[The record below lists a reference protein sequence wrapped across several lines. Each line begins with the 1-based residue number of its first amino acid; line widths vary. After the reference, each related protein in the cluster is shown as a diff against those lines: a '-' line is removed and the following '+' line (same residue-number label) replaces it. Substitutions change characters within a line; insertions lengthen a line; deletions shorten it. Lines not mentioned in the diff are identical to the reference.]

1 MSETVPSKTKPV
13 RADAQRNR
21 EHILDV
27 AEEYFAEH
35 GVNGSLDALAKQAR
49 VGTGTLYRHFPTR
62 EALLAALLGAR
73 DNALV
78 VRRDSIRSESVD
90 SADAL
95 EHWLGALSD
104 WAGAFDGLPE
114 PLKAATTGR
123 SPLTVTCEG
132 FITDTAAFLEAAQN
146 DGRARQNVRARDLF
160 LTALAI
166 SWASGAAMAD
176 ERSAEALTALTRAG
190 WETP

>member
-1 MSETVPSKTKPV
+1 MSDAAPNKTKPV

-21 EHILDV
+21 EHILGV

-62 EALLAALLGAR
+62 EALLAALLTAR

-78 VRRDSIRSESVD
+78 VRRDLIRSESTD
-90 SADAL
+90 PADAL

-132 FITDTAAFLEAAQN
+132 FITDTAGFLEAAQN
-146 DGRARQNVRARDLF
+146 QGRARREVRARDLF

-176 ERSAEALTALTRAG
+176 ERSGEALTALTRAG
-190 WETP
+190 WETS

>member
-1 MSETVPSKTKPV
+1 MSDAAPNKTKPV

-62 EALLAALLGAR
+62 EALLAALLTAR

-78 VRRDSIRSESVD
+78 VRRDLIRSESTD
-90 SADAL
+90 PADAL

-132 FITDTAAFLEAAQN
+132 FITDTAGFLEAAQN
-146 DGRARQNVRARDLF
+146 QGRARREVRARDLF

-176 ERSAEALTALTRAG
+176 ERSGEALTALTRAG
-190 WETP
+190 WETS

>member
-1 MSETVPSKTKPV
+1 MPEAAPNRTKPV

-62 EALLAALLGAR
+62 EALLAALLTAR
-73 DNALV
+73 
-78 VRRDSIRSESVD
+78 
-90 SADAL
+90 
-95 EHWLGALSD
+95 
-104 WAGAFDGLPE
+104 
-114 PLKAATTGR
+114 
-123 SPLTVTCEG
+123 
-132 FITDTAAFLEAAQN
+132 
-146 DGRARQNVRARDLF
+146 
-160 LTALAI
+160 AI

-176 ERSAEALTALTRAG
+176 ERSGEALTALTRAG
-190 WETP
+190 WETS